1 MPGNTH
7 FSSISVSLSEEM
19 QRDLDIYCAIR
30 RVKDKKHYSR
40 SSFIQ
45 ALVQDFLDKHR
56 AEIDDYK
63 KQVFKGLEG
72 EPGHEADQRHS

>member
-1 MPGNTH
+1 MSGNAR
-7 FSSISVSLSEEM
+7 FSSISVSLSEDM

-30 RVKDKKHYSR
+30 RVKDKRHCSR

-45 ALVQDFLDKHR
+45 ALVQDFLDEHR

-63 KQVFKGLEG
+63 RLVFKGLEG
-72 EPGHEADQRHS
+72 EPGHETDQRSS